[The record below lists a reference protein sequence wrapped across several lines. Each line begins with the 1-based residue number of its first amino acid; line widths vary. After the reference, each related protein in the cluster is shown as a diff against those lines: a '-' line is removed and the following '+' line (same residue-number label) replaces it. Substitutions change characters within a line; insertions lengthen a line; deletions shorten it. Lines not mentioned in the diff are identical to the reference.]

1 MDERE
6 LKTKQIPKKPDYDQ
20 ELIRIIRSG
29 KSDEELR
36 DKISD
41 YHENDLAEGLEQLT
55 REERQRLYTILDD
68 ETIAELFTYLED
80 VGLYIEEL
88 EDKKAVDILKYMD
101 SDEIVDVFDELE
113 PGKAEHLFDLLDT
126 ETKKDIELLHSY
138 AEDEIGS
145 VMTTNFI
152 AILNTCTVRQ
162 AMKALIK
169 EAADHDNIS
178 TIYVVDR
185 WKRFCGAMDLTDLI
199 RAREHDDLDSLVTTS
214 YPYVYAK
221 EQIDDCIESIK
232 DYSEDSIP
240 VLNPHK
246 KLLGVIT
253 AQDLVE
259 VVDREMGE
267 DYAKLAGL
275 TAEEDLQETLLES
288 MKKRV
293 PWLVLLLFL
302 GFIVSSVVGMFETVV
317 AKLTLVICFQSMI
330 LDMAGNVGT
339 QSLAVTIRVLMDED
353 LTPGEKIH
361 LVFKEMKVGFS
372 NGMLLGSLSFIFIGL
387 YIHFFKGQSLLMS
400 FEISICIAVALMLAM
415 LISSFTGTTIPMFFK
430 KINIDPAVASGPLIT
445 TINDLVAVIT
455 YYGLTWIFLIN
466 FLHLG

>member
-6 LKTKQIPKKPDYDQ
+6 LMTKQIPKKPDYDQ

-178 TIYVVDR
+178 TIYVVD
-185 WKRFCGAMDLTDLI
+185 
-199 RAREHDDLDSLVTTS
+199 
-214 YPYVYAK
+214 
-221 EQIDDCIESIK
+221 
-232 DYSEDSIP
+232 
-240 VLNPHK
+240 
-246 KLLGVIT
+246 
-253 AQDLVE
+253 
-259 VVDREMGE
+259 
-267 DYAKLAGL
+267 
-275 TAEEDLQETLLES
+275 
-288 MKKRV
+288 
-293 PWLVLLLFL
+293 
-302 GFIVSSVVGMFETVV
+302 
-317 AKLTLVICFQSMI
+317 
-330 LDMAGNVGT
+330 
-339 QSLAVTIRVLMDED
+339 
-353 LTPGEKIH
+353 
-361 LVFKEMKVGFS
+361 
-372 NGMLLGSLSFIFIGL
+372 
-387 YIHFFKGQSLLMS
+387 
-400 FEISICIAVALMLAM
+400 
-415 LISSFTGTTIPMFFK
+415 
-430 KINIDPAVASGPLIT
+430 
-445 TINDLVAVIT
+445 
-455 YYGLTWIFLIN
+455 
-466 FLHLG
+466 